1 MASHAS
7 PLAYFATRNPSMP
20 GMKRAFAPAGEGIE
34 KHTVSMHFVEAAVAR
49 LDAPARER
57 VLAAAGIPAALL
69 GAPHARVPAAV
80 FSTLWLAVARELDD
94 EFFGLDRR
102 RMKVG
107 SFALLCQAVIS
118 CANLDRALKRMLRG
132 FALFLDDIHGE
143 LRLDAPD
150 AVIVLS
156 NRIRPAPA
164 RRFADETLLVLV
176 HGLMCW
182 LVGRRI
188 PLHGVTF
195 THPRPPYAREYL
207 LMYSQDLTF
216 EAPVTSIRFP
226 ARALAAPVIQ
236 TPATL
241 QQFLR
246 TAPQS
251 VFLKYRNEDSWTAKV
266 RRRLRAGAGGPAAW
280 PHLEAIAGE
289 LQTTA
294 TTLRRRLDA
303 EGTSYHDIKD
313 RLRNDMA
320 VDALCHTALSVDEIA
335 LRLGFRDASAFHR
348 AFKRWNGLQ
357 PGEYRRRQLA
367 MAPPGSPRVGPKVD
381 QPKPLR

>member
-1 MASHAS
+1 MIRTAA
-7 PLAYFATRNPSMP
+7 AR
-20 GMKRAFAPAGEGIE
+20 GEGIE
-34 KHTVSMHFVEAAVAR
+34 KHTVSMHFVEAAIAR
-49 LDAPARER
+49 LDPAARTR

-69 GAPHARVPAAV
+69 AASQARVPAAAY
-80 FSTLWLAVARELDD
+80 SALWLAVARELDD

-102 RMKVG
+102 RMKTG

-143 LRLDAPD
+143 LRLEGPD
-150 AVIVLS
+150 AVIAIT
-156 NRIRPAPA
+156 NRIRPEPA
-164 RRFADETLLVLV
+164 RRFADETLLVLL

-188 PLHGVTF
+188 PLHGVSF
-195 THPRPPYAREYL
+195 THSRPPYAGEYL
-207 LMYSQDLTF
+207 LMYSEDLTF
-216 EAPVTSIRFP
+216 DAPVTSVRFDG
-226 ARALAAPVIQ
+226 RALSAPVIQ
-236 TPATL
+236 TPTTL

-266 RRRLRAGAGGPAAW
+266 RRCLRSGLGSPGSGSHLDDIAA
-280 PHLEAIAGE
+280 A

-294 TTLRRRLDA
+294 TTLRRRLEA

-313 RLRNDMA
+313 RLRNDAA
-320 VDALCHTALSVDEIA
+320 VDALCNTGLSIDEIA
-335 LRLGFRDASAFHR
+335 ARLGFRDASAFHR

-357 PGEYRRRQLA
+357 PGEYRRRQQLGA
-367 MAPPGSPRVGPKVD
+367 AVVEGPRAAGKSD
-381 QPKPLR
+381 